1 MVDLFLAEFLLLYNT
16 PHLWELHLLL
26 ELGNSIFVQHLRKR
40 RVGHGP
46 LWTSSV
52 ALTSRVQRG
61 RNTQ

>member
-1 MVDLFLAEFLLLYNT
+1 MDFFLVEFFLYSISSR
-16 PHLWELHLLL
+16 LWELHLLF